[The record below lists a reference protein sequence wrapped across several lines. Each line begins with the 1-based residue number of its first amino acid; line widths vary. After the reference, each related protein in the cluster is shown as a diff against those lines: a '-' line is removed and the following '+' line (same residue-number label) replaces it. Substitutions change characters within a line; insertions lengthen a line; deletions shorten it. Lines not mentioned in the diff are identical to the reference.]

1 MDVIGGRK
9 AQVKQE
15 PMRKEELHYSPIL
28 SSPELLPPGL
38 TEESTEKPLVC
49 LQREAQKQFRFQPLS
64 LTAMAAQWAPQQL
77 LQFEGL
83 VYLHHVSGFQ
93 RSLRCQPQP
102 CGNRAWPAALPCPR
116 RCPVWGWPPG
126 QKAGLTGWAQPRSAN
141 AGPQWPGGGRQ
152 GAGESS

>member
-1 MDVIGGRK
+1 M
-9 AQVKQE
+9 
-15 PMRKEELHYSPIL
+15 
-28 SSPELLPPGL
+28 PPGI

-116 RCPVWGWPPG
+116 RCPAWGWPPG

-141 AGPQWPGGGRQ
+141 AGPQWPGGGRR
-152 GAGESS
+152 GRGLEKVLESAFIDLRRVRGVEDPHIWPNVPGVFVK